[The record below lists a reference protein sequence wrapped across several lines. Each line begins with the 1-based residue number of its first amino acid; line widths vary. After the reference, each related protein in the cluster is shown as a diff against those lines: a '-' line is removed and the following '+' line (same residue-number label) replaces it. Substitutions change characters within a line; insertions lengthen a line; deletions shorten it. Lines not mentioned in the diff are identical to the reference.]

1 MKKLTLLLLIAVST
15 LTACKKDEAERNADR
30 LIGRWTVE
38 SLAYI
43 EYINDQEKERDQ
55 YSNLG
60 LIWEFRKDGTATV
73 NTDGEDVEV
82 TWTATDKN
90 LQLGVA
96 DGSKL
101 DFAIIS
107 LSKNNLHLSIE
118 NDLEVRNGI
127 TYKEI
132 VELKLRK

>member
-15 LTACKKDEAERNADR
+15 LTACKKDEAERNTDR

-90 LQLGVA
+90 LQLGIA

>member
-15 LTACKKDEAERNADR
+15 LTACKKDEAERNTDR